1 MEQKTLWSIPY
12 RNIIIGIWACFI
24 TGLII
29 FLALFYYVAKTKLPN
44 TDELENPRFEQA
56 SIVYSADRQE
66 VDRYFSKNREWIQYE
81 DLSPHLVNALLATE
95 DHRFFEHS
103 GIDFYSLGRAVVKLG
118 TNGGAST
125 ITQQLAK
132 QFFTPVKSR
141 NPLKRIW
148 QKMKEWVIAIEF
160 ERRYTKEEIMAM
172 FFNKFDFYYSSNG
185 IVAASQVYFSKN
197 QKDLT
202 VDEAA
207 LLVGMFKNPYYYNP
221 VRRPERAEARRNTV
235 IYLMKH
241 HGFIGEEDYA
251 EYRSR
256 PIDMS
261 NFKRK
266 ENFSG
271 LAPHFMAELK
281 KYVKELLLEN
291 EIAKPGGE
299 KYNLDLDGL
308 KIYSTIDSR
317 YQRHAEKSAKA
328 HMSKLQKQFEKSW
341 GSTDLWLYNPD
352 GINISSRKSILNNQ
366 VEGSDRY
373 KRLRNK
379 ILKYITK
386 EISNEVED
394 VRLWNADIIRM
405 IRAESNPKY
414 LQELLDRKSISS
426 RQKEIYEKILNSRF
440 WNRLKKAWKEL
451 GSQAKKEFNTKRKMK
466 MYSFDGYT
474 DKVMTPLDSIK
485 YMMNFLQIGSVAIN
499 PHTGHV
505 KSWVGGI
512 DFDHWKYDH
521 VTSNRQAGSTFK
533 PFLYTTSLMNG
544 ISPCWKVE
552 DIQYTIPAN
561 DPNFGLADS
570 WSPKNARG
578 TFSQEKY
585 TLKEALKKSL
595 NSASVWLVN
604 ELGSVDGII
613 QLAESMG
620 ISKGKIGR
628 YPSIVLG
635 TPNVNV
641 LEMTSA
647 YGTYA
652 NNGVSVK
659 PVFIEKIEDK
669 NGVVIYQSEV
679 VQHRSI
685 PENYNYAMVEML
697 KYASSAVSYRLKT
710 DFGGKTGTTNDHV
723 DGWYVGISPD
733 LVVGTWVG
741 GEYPWIRFT
750 NFDLGQGSYMAR
762 PYFLDFMSAIE
773 GDPEIGFRTNASF
786 TFPGNLDIELDC
798 SKYEDIIPAEE
809 DVEQDEFED
818 PFD

>member
-1 MEQKTLWSIPY
+1 MEQHTLWGISY
-12 RNIIIGIWACFI
+12 KKIIYGIWAFFI
-24 TGLII
+24 FGLII
-29 FLALFYYVAKTKLPN
+29 FFSLFYYVAKTKLPN
-44 TDELENPRFEQA
+44 TDELENPKFEQA
-56 SIVYSADRQE
+56 SIVYSSDGQE

-81 DLSPHLVNALLATE
+81 ELSPYLIDALVGTE
-95 DHRFFEHS
+95 DHRFFHHS
-103 GIDFYSLGRAVVKLG
+103 GIDSYSLARAIVFFG

-132 QFFTPVKSR
+132 QFFTPVKSG
-141 NPLKRIW
+141 NPVKRIW

-160 ERRYTKEEIMAM
+160 ERRYTKEEIIAM

-185 IVAASQVYFSKN
+185 IVAASQVYFAKD

-202 VDEAA
+202 IDEAA

-221 VRRPERAEARRNTV
+221 VKNPERAELRRNTV
-235 IYLMKH
+235 IAQMRNH
-241 HGFIGEEDYA
+241 EFISSEEYA
-251 EYRSR
+251 VSKAQ

-266 ENFSG
+266 ENYAG

-281 KYVKELLLEN
+281 KYVRELLLVKGIN
-291 EIAKPGGE
+291 KPGGE
-299 KYNLDLDGL
+299 IYNLDLDGL

-317 YQRHAEKSAKA
+317 YQRHAESVMKK
-328 HMSKLQKQFEKSW
+328 HMSALQKQLVTSW
-341 GSTDLWLYNPD
+341 GKTDLWDYNPD

-366 VEGSDRY
+366 VEASERY
-373 KRLRNK
+373 KQLRK
-379 ILKYITK
+379 KMLSDITN
-386 EISNEVED
+386 EISSNIED

-414 LQELLDRKSISS
+414 LRELIDRSSISKK
-426 RQKEIYEKILNSRF
+426 QKVVYETILDSPY
-440 WNRLKKAWKEL
+440 WNRLKQAWNGL
-451 GSQAKKEFNTKRKMK
+451 GTEAKRAFNTKRKMK
-466 MYSFDGYT
+466 LYSYNGE
-474 DKVMTPLDSIK
+474 VESEMTPLDSIK
-485 YMMNFLQIGSVAIN
+485 YMMNFLQIGSVALD
-499 PHTGHV
+499 PHTGFV
-505 KSWVGGI
+505 KSWVGGV
-512 DFDHWKYDH
+512 DYEKWKYDH

-533 PFLYTTSLMNG
+533 PFLYTTSIMNG
-544 ISPCWKVE
+544 ISPCWKIE
-552 DIQYTIPAN
+552 DIQYTIPAK
-561 DPNFGLADS
+561 DPNFGLSDS

-578 TFSQEKY
+578 TFSEEKV
-585 TLKEALKKSL
+585 TLKEALRKSL

-604 ELGSVDGII
+604 ELGTVEGII

-620 ISKGKIGR
+620 IGKGKIGR

-641 LEMTSA
+641 LEMTAA
-647 YGTYA
+647 YSTFA
-652 NNGVSVK
+652 NNGISVK
-659 PVFIEKIEDK
+659 PVFVEKIEDK

-679 VQHRSI
+679 TQHRSI

-697 KYASSAVSYRLKT
+697 KYAGSSVSYRLKT

-723 DGWYVGISPD
+723 DGWFMGITPD

-762 PYFLDFMSAIE
+762 PYYLDYMTAIE
-773 GDPEIGFRTNASF
+773 NDPEIGFKTNASF

-798 SKYEDIIPAEE
+798 SKYDDPLDNTEE
-809 DVEQDEFED
+809 TNTEEFED
-818 PFD
+818 PF